1 MRGLYIAQ
9 QSINSI
15 RKDSKKLLQHEMAKE
30 FDRLKKQIHNE
41 RKNFKRHIGVD
52 DDEEEGIFE

>member
-1 MRGLYIAQ
+1 
-9 QSINSI
+9 
-15 RKDSKKLLQHEMAKE
+15 MAKE
-30 FDRLKKQIHNE
+30 FDRLKKQITND